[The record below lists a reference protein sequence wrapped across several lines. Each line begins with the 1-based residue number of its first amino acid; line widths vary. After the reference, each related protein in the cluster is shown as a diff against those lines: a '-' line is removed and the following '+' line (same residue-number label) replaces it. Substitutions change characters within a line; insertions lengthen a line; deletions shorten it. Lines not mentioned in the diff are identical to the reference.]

1 MFLPLIFGA
10 IYLQDLVTKKPL
22 FTLNFDNLAVIRD
35 SQGRAEKIVAIQT
48 DGTYRIEADQSAA
61 AFSLQETLSPEVY
74 NILLRILPDVS
85 DSGKFNQEA
94 QDKKAGA

>member
-1 MFLPLIFGA
+1 MGRFSFTRSG
-10 IYLQDLVTKKPL
+10 DKDSL
-22 FTLNFDNLAVIRD
+22 FKLNFDNLAVIRD
-35 SQGRAEKIVAIQT
+35 SKTRAEKIVAIQT
-48 DGTYRIEADQSAA
+48 DGTYRIEADQSTP
-61 AFSLQETLSPEVY
+61 AFNLQETLSPEVY